1 MKILVAMDSFKG
13 SLSAVEACEAVEK
26 GIKAV
31 DENIEVIKKPIADGG
46 EGTVEIL
53 INALDGQKIF
63 LKVNDPL
70 MRKIETY
77 YGIANNQTAVIE
89 MALASGLTLLKA
101 DERNPLF
108 TTTYGVGEIIKNALD
123 RGIRDFIITIGGS
136 ATNDAGMG
144 MLSAL
149 GVNFFDNKGKK
160 LEPIGENLININTI
174 DLNGFDKRLTEAN
187 FMVACDVNNP
197 LYGKNGAAYIYGPQK
212 GATKGIVEHLDEGLK
227 NFSLVTAN
235 LLSYDNSQMPGTGAA
250 GGLGFALLSYLS
262 ATLKPGIEIV
272 LDYLKIDELI
282 NNVDL
287 IITGEGKIDSQSK
300 MGKVL
305 SGIGIYSLKYNKK
318 AIAFGGIV
326 ENKLSL
332 KEYGISTII
341 QINRRNLSLTDAM
354 KKDNAKLLLS
364 NSVKNYFKSKKCLTV
379 KN

>member
-13 SLSAVEACEAVEK
+13 SLTATEACDAVEQ

-46 EGTVEIL
+46 EGTVETL
-53 INALDGQKIF
+53 IKALEGQKIF
-63 LKVNDPL
+63 LEVNDPL

-77 YGIANNQTAVIE
+77 YGIANNKTAIIE
-89 MALASGLTLLKA
+89 MALASGLTLLKE

-123 RGIRDFIITIGGS
+123 RGVRDFIIAIGGS

-160 LEPIGENLININTI
+160 LEPIGWNLKSLNMI
-174 DLNGFDKRLTEAN
+174 DLSGFDKRLTETN
-187 FMVACDVNNP
+187 FLVACDVNNP
-197 LYGKNGAAYIYGPQK
+197 LYGQNGAAYIYGPQK
-212 GATKGIVEHLDEGLK
+212 GANKIIVKDLDEGLK
-227 NFSLVTAN
+227 NFSSITAN
-235 LLSYDNSQMPGTGAA
+235 LLSNDNSQIPGTGAA
-250 GGLGFALLSYLS
+250 GGLGFALLSYLG

-272 LDYLKIDELI
+272 LDYLKIDKLI
-282 NNVDL
+282 NNVDMV
-287 IITGEGKIDSQSK
+287 ITGEGKIDSQSK

-318 AIAFGGIV
+318 VIAFGGIV
-326 ENKLSL
+326 ENELSL

-341 QINRRNLSLTDAM
+341 QINRRNLSIADAM
-354 KKDNAKLLLS
+354 KKSNAKLLLRDA
-364 NSVKNYFKSKKCLTV
+364 VEDFFKSK
-379 KN
+379 NA